1 MLNKVILLL
10 LGNNIDREMKILMA
24 LAITFIVCQFFPI
37 IGDVNE
43 LICTLRE
50 TSTNG
55 VRAFNMHIENCI
67 VFANFMLIL
76 NSSVNFAFYMTSIV
90 EFRQGLLKVNQLY
103 IVCT

>member
-37 IGDVNE
+37 IGDVDK
-43 LICTLRE
+43 LIGTLRE

-67 VFANFMLIL
+67 VFAHFMLIL